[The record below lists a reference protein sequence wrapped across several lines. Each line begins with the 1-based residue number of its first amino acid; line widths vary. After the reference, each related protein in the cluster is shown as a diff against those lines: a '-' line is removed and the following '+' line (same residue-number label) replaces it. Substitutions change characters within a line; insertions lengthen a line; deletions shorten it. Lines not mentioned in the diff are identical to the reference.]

1 LLAILGD
8 SVHLVNR
15 IASKLAPTRSVF
27 GFFIRCFQL
36 PHSLIDQLA
45 LVRQIRAGRGF
56 LGCESSAITA
66 SGSVIS

>member
-1 LLAILGD
+1 LLAILPDTPRSGD
-8 SVHLVNR
+8 RQQAGSY
-15 IASKLAPTRSVF
+15 RSAF
-27 GFFIRCFQL
+27 SFFICCFQL
-36 PHSLIDQLA
+36 SHSLIDQLA